1 MQSVTKV
8 IMLLSV
14 LIPSWVF
21 AVSYNELGDHTD
33 NLSTVADPKI
43 LVGIETLRSVS
54 IQVHAGEDNLI
65 LEDIS
70 VNKGSCTMSS
80 IVKVDDVKK
89 ILPVML
95 NEEDVAV
102 IQVLSDC
109 EVLMLDIT
117 INGEE
122 LKYAVN

>member
-33 NLSTVADPKI
+33 NLSTVTEPK
-43 LVGIETLRSVS
+43 LRVGIETLRNVT
-54 IQVHAGEDNLI
+54 IQVRAGEDNLK
-65 LEDIS
+65 LEDVS
-70 VNKGSCTMSS
+70 VNDGNCTMSS
-80 IVKVDDVKK
+80 VVQVGGVKK

-109 EVLMLDIT
+109 EVLLLDVT
-117 INGEE
+117 INGKE